1 MSKRGPD
8 RLPVKLKRRHQF
20 GVYFNDAELADLLYI
35 VSPDYVLPDDFNGK
49 LKLELGVRRK
59 VGRYLRNAALNR
71 LPVVVPEINR
81 EAWLE
86 LSKAAANL
94 NQIAHHL
101 NTGGDPDFA
110 AASAALA
117 DFRCRL
123 IGANGGL
130 NDEGGDDEI

>member
-1 MSKRGPD
+1 MGKRGPAPRPANELRGKKVSVHFTTD
-8 RLPVKLKRRHQF
+8 ELKVVDTLRGGR
-20 GVYFNDAELADLLYI
+20 
-35 VSPDYVLPDDFNGK
+35 S
-49 LKLELGVRRK
+49 R
-59 VGRYLRNAALNR
+59 GRYIRDAVLKD
-71 LPVVVPEINR
+71 LPPSVPELNR

-123 IGANGGL
+123 IGANGGWS
-130 NDEGGDDEI
+130 NEGGDDEI